1 MYSVEIKNNKEIY
14 DFCMVN
20 GITDI
25 NKFIQDCFKQGFDIK
40 KYGLLGETL
49 NEGEKHLKNEDN
61 SGKMGGIHEKWVEK
75 GVISEKRVEIPVEV
89 IKEVEKIV
97 EVIKEVPVEKI
108 VEKVVEVTK
117 EIPVD
122 RVVEVIKEVPV
133 EKIVTIYD
141 KTDDSELLLK
151 IQQLNEEI
159 SIKDI
164 EIDNIRK
171 EFSTKTQEMEN
182 IFQNEMSKK
191 DKELDEFRRN
201 LDINLDENKVK
212 MLETTLQNLRKEL
225 KLKNEKIK
233 ELEEKLSTITSNMNQ
248 TGAVYLKGSNIIE
261 NL

>member
-40 KYGLLGETL
+40 KYGLLGEQ
-49 NEGEKHLKNEDN
+49 
-61 SGKMGGIHEKWVEK
+61 
-75 GVISEKRVEIPVEV
+75 EKRVEIP
-89 IKEVEKIV
+89 V

-225 KLKNEKIK
+225 K
-233 ELEEKLSTITSNMNQ
+233 
-248 TGAVYLKGSNIIE
+248 
-261 NL
+261 

>member
-40 KYGLLGETL
+40 KYGLLGEQ
-49 NEGEKHLKNEDN
+49 
-61 SGKMGGIHEKWVEK
+61 
-75 GVISEKRVEIPVEV
+75 EKRVEIP
-89 IKEVEKIV
+89 V

-151 IQQLNEEI
+151 IQQLE
-159 SIKDI
+159 
-164 EIDNIRK
+164 
-171 EFSTKTQEMEN
+171 
-182 IFQNEMSKK
+182 NEMSKK

-212 MLETTLQNLRKEL
+212 MLETTLQSLRKEL

-233 ELEEKLSTITSNMNQ
+233 ELEDKLNSITSNMNQ

>member
-40 KYGLLGETL
+40 KYGLLGEQ
-49 NEGEKHLKNEDN
+49 
-61 SGKMGGIHEKWVEK
+61 
-75 GVISEKRVEIPVEV
+75 EKRVEIPVEV

-212 MLETTLQNLRKEL
+212 MLETTLQNLRKDL
-225 KLKNEKIK
+225 KLKNEKIN
-233 ELEEKLSTITSNMNQ
+233 ELEGKLKNLMTNNSQ
-248 TGAVYLKGSNIIE
+248 TGAVYMKGSNIIE

>member
-1 MYSVEIKNNKEIY
+1 
-14 DFCMVN
+14 MVN

-40 KYGLLGETL
+40 KYGLLGEQ
-49 NEGEKHLKNEDN
+49 
-61 SGKMGGIHEKWVEK
+61 
-75 GVISEKRVEIPVEV
+75 EKRVEIP
-89 IKEVEKIV
+89 V

-201 LDINLDENKVK
+201 LDINLDINLDENKVK

>member
-40 KYGLLGETL
+40 KYGLLGEQ
-49 NEGEKHLKNEDN
+49 
-61 SGKMGGIHEKWVEK
+61 
-75 GVISEKRVEIPVEV
+75 EKRVEIP
-89 IKEVEKIV
+89 
-97 EVIKEVPVEKI
+97 
-108 VEKVVEVTK
+108 VEVTK

-141 KTDDSELLLK
+141 KIDNPELLLK
-151 IQQLNEEI
+151 IQQLE
-159 SIKDI
+159 
-164 EIDNIRK
+164 
-171 EFSTKTQEMEN
+171 
-182 IFQNEMSKK
+182 NEMSNK

-201 LDINLDENKVK
+201 LEPNLDNNKVK

-225 KLKNEKIK
+225 KLKNEKIN
-233 ELEEKLSTITSNMNQ
+233 ELEDKLLKQNDRDIDAT
-248 TGAVYLKGSNIIE
+248 YLNGSNLNKKI
-261 NL
+261 

>member
-40 KYGLLGETL
+40 KYGLLGEQ
-49 NEGEKHLKNEDN
+49 
-61 SGKMGGIHEKWVEK
+61 
-75 GVISEKRVEIPVEV
+75 EKRVEIPVEV

-182 IFQNEMSKK
+182 IFQNEMSNK
-191 DKELDEFRRN
+191 DKELYEFRRN

-212 MLETTLQNLRKEL
+212 MLETTLQSLRKEL

-233 ELEEKLSTITSNMNQ
+233 ELEDKLNSITSNMNQ

>member
-40 KYGLLGETL
+40 KYGLLGEQ
-49 NEGEKHLKNEDN
+49 
-61 SGKMGGIHEKWVEK
+61 
-75 GVISEKRVEIPVEV
+75 EKRVEIP
-89 IKEVEKIV
+89 V

-182 IFQNEMSKK
+182 IFQNEMSNK
-191 DKELDEFRRN
+191 DKELYEFRRN

-212 MLETTLQNLRKEL
+212 MLETTLQSLRKEL

-233 ELEEKLSTITSNMNQ
+233 ELEDKLNSITSNMNQ

>member
-40 KYGLLGETL
+40 KYGLLGEQ
-49 NEGEKHLKNEDN
+49 
-61 SGKMGGIHEKWVEK
+61 
-75 GVISEKRVEIPVEV
+75 EKRVEIPVEV

-133 EKIVTIYD
+133 EKIVTIYN

-171 EFSTKTQEMEN
+171 EFSIKTQEMEN
-182 IFQNEMSKK
+182 IFQNEMSNK
-191 DKELDEFRRN
+191 DKELYEFRRN

-212 MLETTLQNLRKEL
+212 MLETTLQSLRKEL

-233 ELEEKLSTITSNMNQ
+233 ELEDKLNSITSNMNQ

>member
-40 KYGLLGETL
+40 KYGLLGEQ
-49 NEGEKHLKNEDN
+49 
-61 SGKMGGIHEKWVEK
+61 
-75 GVISEKRVEIPVEV
+75 EKRVEIPVEV

-151 IQQLNEEI
+151 KQQLNEEI

-248 TGAVYLKGSNIIE
+248 NGAVYLKGSNIIE

>member
-40 KYGLLGETL
+40 KYGLLGEQ
-49 NEGEKHLKNEDN
+49 
-61 SGKMGGIHEKWVEK
+61 
-75 GVISEKRVEIPVEV
+75 EKRVEIPVEV

-141 KTDDSELLLK
+141 KIDNPELLLK
-151 IQQLNEEI
+151 IQQLE
-159 SIKDI
+159 
-164 EIDNIRK
+164 
-171 EFSTKTQEMEN
+171 
-182 IFQNEMSKK
+182 NEMSNK

-201 LDINLDENKVK
+201 LEPNLDNNKVK

-225 KLKNEKIK
+225 KLKNEKIN
-233 ELEEKLSTITSNMNQ
+233 ELEDKLLKQNDRGINAT
-248 TGAVYLKGSNIIE
+248 YLNGSNL
-261 NL
+261 NKKL

>member
-40 KYGLLGETL
+40 KYGLLGEQ
-49 NEGEKHLKNEDN
+49 
-61 SGKMGGIHEKWVEK
+61 
-75 GVISEKRVEIPVEV
+75 EKRVEIPVEV

-182 IFQNEMSKK
+182 IFQNEMSNK
-191 DKELDEFRRN
+191 DKELYEFRRN

-233 ELEEKLSTITSNMNQ
+233 ELEDKLNSITSNMNQ

>member
-40 KYGLLGETL
+40 KYGLLGEQ
-49 NEGEKHLKNEDN
+49 
-61 SGKMGGIHEKWVEK
+61 
-75 GVISEKRVEIPVEV
+75 EKRVEIP
-89 IKEVEKIV
+89 V

-201 LDINLDENKVK
+201 LDINLDINLDENKVK

>member
-40 KYGLLGETL
+40 KYGLLSEQ
-49 NEGEKHLKNEDN
+49 
-61 SGKMGGIHEKWVEK
+61 
-75 GVISEKRVEIPVEV
+75 EKRVEIPVEV

-97 EVIKEVPVEKI
+97 EVIKEVPTPPTEI
-108 VEKVVEVTK
+108 EVIK
-117 EIPVD
+117 YVD
-122 RVVEVIKEVPV
+122 REVIKEVKVEIPV

-141 KTDDSELLLK
+141 KIDNPELLLK
-151 IQQLNEEI
+151 IQKLE
-159 SIKDI
+159 
-164 EIDNIRK
+164 
-171 EFSTKTQEMEN
+171 
-182 IFQNEMSKK
+182 NEMSNK

-248 TGAVYLKGSNIIE
+248 IGAVYLKGSNIIK

>member
-40 KYGLLGETL
+40 KYGLLGEQ
-49 NEGEKHLKNEDN
+49 
-61 SGKMGGIHEKWVEK
+61 
-75 GVISEKRVEIPVEV
+75 EKRVEIP
-89 IKEVEKIV
+89 
-97 EVIKEVPVEKI
+97 
-108 VEKVVEVTK
+108 VEVTK

-141 KTDDSELLLK
+141 KIDNPELVLK
-151 IQQLNEEI
+151 IQQLE
-159 SIKDI
+159 
-164 EIDNIRK
+164 
-171 EFSTKTQEMEN
+171 
-182 IFQNEMSKK
+182 NEMSKK

-201 LDINLDENKVK
+201 LEPNLDNNKVK

-225 KLKNEKIK
+225 KLKNEKIN
-233 ELEEKLSTITSNMNQ
+233 ELEDKLLKQNDRGINAT
-248 TGAVYLKGSNIIE
+248 YLNGSNL
-261 NL
+261 NKKL